1 MSLSLNIV
9 SVKGVTN
16 CKGRVTGKPCVII
29 ISRLRSH
36 DARLC
41 VCACV
46 RACAYACAK
55 GESEGKQ
62 LYAGVSCQHAGSAD
76 SGQYCPT
83 SGKLKFL
90 A

>member
-29 ISRLRSH
+29 ISRLSSH

-41 VCACV
+41 VCVCACV
-46 RACAYACAK
+46 PARMRAQKEKARGSSCMLGLA
-55 GESEGKQ
+55 
-62 LYAGVSCQHAGSAD
+62 VSTQAVPTLGSTVLLLV
-76 SGQYCPT
+76 S
-83 SGKLKFL
+83 
-90 A
+90 